1 MDESGALRE
10 EARRLQTSGV
20 LGEAKLRRLFD
31 YLVDCS
37 LAGQSPKEIAIA
49 VDVFGKGA
57 EFDVSQ
63 DSLVRVYIHKLR
75 RTLDEFYAAAGDAG
89 PGVLQIPRGEYRL
102 RLSPR
107 APLAAERP
115 VIAGGWMRRG
125 LRRDAVMA
133 SAALGA
139 AFLLGWGLSW
149 LRTPRS
155 ELDLVRANPVWSAI
169 LKDDRPIL
177 VLVGDYYLI
186 GETGQVG
193 ETGNGLELKRLV
205 REFSVN
211 SKSDLND
218 YVQQHPEYAT
228 RYMDVGLRY
237 LPPAAAF
244 ALRNVMAVLAPA
256 NRRITVSLLSDLQPS
271 SLVSAD
277 IIYVGY
283 LSGLGMMQDLVFNGS
298 RFHVGDSFDEIIDQ
312 PTHHTYTSQT
322 GDQFFSPPQPSG
334 SETAYHDYGIFAKLR
349 GPGGNTVLV
358 IAGTRDAG
366 VRQTAE
372 AFTSPDKIEEFARAP
387 LSTGSFETLL
397 DVSAYDGVNLSG
409 KLLLQSRR
417 DAGAAKF

>member
-1 MDESGALRE
+1 MDVLDETAVLRE
-10 EARRLQTSGV
+10 EATRVQHSGV

-31 YLVDCS
+31 YLVTCS

-49 VDVFGKGA
+49 VDVFGRDA
-57 EFDVSQ
+57 SFDVSQ

-75 RTLDEFYAAAGDAG
+75 RTLDEFYSAAGDEGAG
-89 PGVLQIPRGEYRL
+89 MLQIPRGEYRL
-102 RLSPR
+102 RLSTRAALATGKPR
-107 APLAAERP
+107 KARTLGAHPF
-115 VIAGGWMRRG
+115 
-125 LRRDAVMA
+125 MA
-133 SAALGA
+133 LLALGA
-139 AFLLGWGLSW
+139 AFLLGVGVSW

-155 ELDLVRANPVWSAI
+155 ELDTVRANPVWSSI

-177 VLVGDYYLI
+177 VVVGDYYLI
-186 GETGQVG
+186 GETGDSM
-193 ETGNGLELKRLV
+193 ELKRLV

-211 SKSDLND
+211 SKGDLND

-256 NRRITVSLLSDLQPS
+256 NRRITVSMVSDLQPR

-298 RFHVGDSFDEIIDQ
+298 RFKVGDSYDEIIDQ
-312 PTHHTYTSQT
+312 STRRTYVSQT

-372 AFTSPDKIEEFARAP
+372 AFTSADRIDEFARPA
-387 LSTGSFETLL
+387 LSTAPFETLL
-397 DVSAYDGVNLSG
+397 DVSAFDGVNLSG
-409 KLLLQSRR
+409 KVLLQSRR
-417 DAGAAKF
+417 DAANVKF